1 MNYHNQL
8 LKRTQVQE
16 LTGLSKTSIY
26 KRMGEG
32 EFPQSIALSPKTI
45 RWDRREIDKGGTSK
59 RIEWLLGRLDK
70 AKC

>member
-1 MNYHNQL
+1 MTYHNQL

-45 RWDRREIDKGGTSK
+45 RWDRREIDKWIDIQIFNARNS
-59 RIEWLLGRLDK
+59 
-70 AKC
+70 